1 MDLSQSL
8 ESAFLIPLVYPEITF
23 GKCSRSHRVGEDR
36 WLTQTGRLIFV
47 RSRLGISYLS
57 PTMNRFLP
65 TFSSALLAVSLPAV
79 ANDGAMHDGSRGPE
93 PLEKT
98 ESPVRMADIAAALDV
113 VPRTAT
119 SIVDALEAAG
129 LVARSADASDRRAV
143 LVRLTDDGREL
154 QERLRWAR
162 VRAADEALAP
172 LSESERAELARLLAM
187 VCWL

>member
-1 MDLSQSL
+1 MSDETVTALTDLL
-8 ESAFLIPLVYPEITF
+8 L
-23 GKCSRSHRVGEDR
+23 SRA
-36 WLTQTGRLIFV
+36 RLI
-47 RSRLGISYLS
+47 RRASAAELAPLGLT
-57 PTMNRFLP
+57 P
-65 TFSSALLAVSLPAV
+65 
-79 ANDGAMHDGSRGPE
+79 GQSRG
-93 PLEKT
+93 LRIIARA

-187 VCWL
+187 VCCPGPGERGPADAGPVDAAPASLVTGGPGGGSR